1 MYIDPFVAGI
11 LTTVFA
17 ELVIVFM
24 MAIFS
29 SKGE

>member
-1 MYIDPFVAGI
+1 MYIDPFVGGI
-11 LTTVFA
+11 LTTIFA